1 MRSLTFRASEER
13 EEPAGVTPAEPVPG
27 LDEALV
33 LRLRQQAGDEVGPQV
48 GEPEVVHVAGDDD
61 IRPVPL
67 AQREGGVKRTVIW
80 FDLPVEEAVLLYRAV
95 AVH

>member
-13 EEPAGVTPAEPVPG
+13 EEPAGVAPAEPVPG

-48 GEPEVVHVAGDDD
+48 GEPEVVDVPGYDHVG
-61 IRPVPL
+61 PVSL
-67 AQREGGVKRTVIW
+67 AQREG
-80 FDLPVEEAVLLYRAV
+80 
-95 AVH
+95 